1 MRRTCP
7 YGVLVTPALGMLAL
21 VLAGSSPA
29 PGAESEKLAIRFGT
43 LIDGLGKVHRDAVVI
58 VNKDRIE
65 AVTTG
70 AEGVPAE
77 ARVIDLRRYTGLP
90 GLIDAHTHMTFY
102 WDRTDP
108 ADPFAQLRNERLPA
122 VTVFLAQENARRCLD
137 SGVTTVRDL
146 GAVEYTDIAM
156 RDLINKGAMTGPRMF
171 VAGHGLHITYASA
184 RPPSGPPFAGV
195 ADGPAAVMRVVRQE
209 VFGAGT
215 DVVKMYAST
224 GTGSDVSSHQTFT
237 LEEIKAAVDAA
248 HALGVKI
255 AVHSY
260 GPEAARDAVRAGA
273 DSIEHATGLDDET
286 IAEMVQKGVFYVPTI
301 DHNRYYADNAA
312 LFRYDAA
319 AVARLRAFIERN
331 LETSRRAHKAGVRFA
346 MGSDALF
353 SMFGEN
359 TRELEWFVKAGMT
372 PQEALTAATWNGALL
387 LGKEDELGA
396 VAPGHYA
403 DLVAVDG
410 DPLSDIKVVINN
422 VKWVMKGGTVVVD
435 KTR

>member
-1 MRRTCP
+1 MHRTCP
-7 YGVLVTPALGMLAL
+7 SGFSMMLALVMLAL

-29 PGAESEKLAIRFGT
+29 PGAEAEKLAIRFGA
-43 LIDGLGKVHRDAVVI
+43 LIDGLGKVHRDAVV
-58 VNKDRIE
+58 VVAKGRIE
-65 AVTTG
+65 AVTPG
-70 AEGVPAE
+70 GKGVPSGAKM
-77 ARVIDLRRYTGLP
+77 IDLRRYTGLP

-108 ADPFAQLRNERLPA
+108 AKPFAQVLGDHLPA
-122 VTVFLAQENARRCLD
+122 VTVFLAQENARRCLE

-146 GAVEYTDIAM
+146 GSNEYADIAM
-156 RDLINKGAMTGPRMF
+156 RDLINKGAMIGPRMF

-184 RPPSGPPFAGV
+184 RPTSEPPFAGM
-195 ADGPAAVMRVVRQE
+195 ADGSAAVMRVVRQE

-215 DVVKMYAST
+215 DVVKMFAST

-237 LEEIKAAVDAA
+237 FEEIKAAVDAA

-260 GPEAARDAVRAGA
+260 GPEGARDAVRAGA

-286 IAEMVQKGVFYVPTI
+286 IAEMVKKRVFYVPTI

-312 LFRYDAA
+312 LFGYDVA
-319 AVARLRAFIERN
+319 AVTGLRAFIERN
-331 LETSRRAHKAGVRFA
+331 LETARRAHKAGVRFA

-372 PQEALTAATWNGALL
+372 PQEALATATRNAALL

-422 VKWVMKGGTVVVD
+422 VKWVMKGGAVVVD
-435 KTR
+435 KTQ